1 MDESPELGQGQPELR
16 PVLLWHQKGGTGKT
30 TLAVGCATALA
41 GLARRVLL
49 LDLDPQASAAAW
61 GERFADALGVQV
73 RCDSGLDL
81 ARRIGVDEP
90 GLGAGFDDVLIDC
103 PPTIGEHTLD
113 IITAGDLLLIPI
125 RPAWPDIWPL

>member
-1 MDESPELGQGQPELR
+1 VSEPPEMKQRPPWAR

-30 TLAVGCATALA
+30 TLAVGCAAALA
-41 GLARRVLL
+41 GIGRRVLL

-81 ARRIGVDEP
+81 ARRFGVDEP
-90 GLGAGFDDVLIDC
+90 RLGAGFDDVLIDC
-103 PPTIGEHTLD
+103 PPTIALIKTLLTE
-113 IITAGDLLLIPI
+113 ISPHL
-125 RPAWPDIWPL
+125 RPLFSADAS